1 MFRDRFLRTAAIALV
16 LYGLLGL
23 CISVAT
29 FSVGSTTFTQVAALQ
44 TTLETE
50 RSALVRSIR
59 TASGTLKDTA
69 NATTDFQ
76 KSIDGA
82 RLSADGASRLA
93 NDTSGTFRELSSS
106 VNISIFGLQPLAG
119 IAPQFASG
127 ADQLQQLAISLGN
140 TRDALALNRADVQ
153 RVGNDLTQLQS
164 ELDAVAASLSR
175 PGILGLGTATLMPFQ
190 VALYGLCLLVMLQ
203 SAFSIVAGIALYR
216 LQRAMGKEP
225 LFPFLG
231 TRKALPPPVDSDS
244 ALAVFRRT

>member
-1 MFRDRFLRTAAIALV
+1 MFRDRFVRWSAIALV

-23 CISVAT
+23 CFAAATYNLVSVT
-29 FSVGSTTFTQVAALQ
+29 LTQVASLQ
-44 TTLETE
+44 ATLETE

-59 TASGTLKDTA
+59 TASATLKDTA
-69 NATTDFQ
+69 SATNDFQ

-82 RLSADGASRLA
+82 RVSADGASRLA

-127 ADQLQQLAISLGN
+127 ADQLQQLAISLGS

-153 RVGNDLTQLQS
+153 RVGNDLSQLQS
-164 ELDAVAASLSR
+164 ELDAVATSLSR
-175 PGILGLGTATLMPFQ
+175 PGILGLGASTLMPFQ
-190 VALYGLCLLVMLQ
+190 IALYGLCLLVALQ
-203 SAFSIVAGIALYR
+203 SAFSIVAGIALFR

-225 LFPFLG
+225 LFPFLS
-231 TRKALPPPVDSDS
+231 TRKALPPPVDGEN
-244 ALAVFRRT
+244 ALVVSRRS